1 MDARITDYLETHPYP
16 FASSAL
22 FFPAPPPVPAP
33 LVLCVGMATANGPD
47 SPVLLPPSLQEDEP
61 TCPSKFDFD
70 FEFENKKLETADW
83 KDLMLREMVHFH
95 PDLAA

>member
-1 MDARITDYLETHPYP
+1 
-16 FASSAL
+16 
-22 FFPAPPPVPAP
+22 
-33 LVLCVGMATANGPD
+33 MAPD